1 MDQQTISALAHGD
14 HPIAAP
20 LSDASVAR
28 LLERA
33 LPRAGGR
40 LGGRLLDLGCGSGE
54 WLLRALSGRPE
65 LRADGVDLAVA
76 ALERA
81 RVAAAERD
89 GIGDRLTLHQQDA
102 TEFTASDPYDLV
114 LSVGAAHAFGGL
126 LPTLRAARRHLAPGG
141 SVLVGDGFWE
151 REPDRATLDAGFAAD
166 EFADLATTV
175 DRVVADGWLPVYG
188 HVSTLEEWDDY
199 EWSWTGTLTRWA
211 LDHPD
216 DPGHDDALKAAN
228 AHREAWL
235 RGYRGT
241 LGFVTLV
248 LRRADGA

>member
-1 MDQQTISALAHGD
+1 MDRQTISALAHGD

-20 LSDASVAR
+20 LSDASVER
-28 LLERA
+28 LLQRA
-33 LPRAGGR
+33 LPHGEGH
-40 LGGRLLDLGCGSGE
+40 LLDLGCGTGE

-65 LRADGVDLAVA
+65 LRADGVDLAA
-76 ALERA
+76 GSLERA
-81 RVAAAERD
+81 RAAAERA
-89 GIGDRLTLHQQDA
+89 GIGDRLSLHHQDA
-102 TEFTASDPYDLV
+102 DEFTSSHPYDLV
-114 LSVGAAHAFGGL
+114 FSVGAAHAFGGL
-126 LPTLRAARRHLAPGG
+126 LPTLQAARTHLAPGG

-151 REPDRATLDAGFAAD
+151 REPDQETLDAGFAPN
-166 EFADLATTV
+166 EYADLATTI
-175 DRVVADGWLPVYG
+175 DRITGDGWLPVYG

-216 DPGHDDALKAAN
+216 DPGQEEALKAAA

-241 LGFVTLV
+241 LGFVTLL
-248 LRRADGA
+248 LRRAHS